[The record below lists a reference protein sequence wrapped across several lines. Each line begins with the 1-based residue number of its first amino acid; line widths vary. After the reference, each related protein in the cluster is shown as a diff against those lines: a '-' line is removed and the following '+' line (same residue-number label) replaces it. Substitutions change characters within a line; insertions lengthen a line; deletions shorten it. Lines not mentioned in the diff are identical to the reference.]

1 MSRAVFTVGY
11 KIGFGTSGTVFYCQR
26 GNIRC
31 AAKKFNLNGSET
43 YKDTIRKEISIIQTL
58 HHRNIIQ
65 FYSWYEID
73 GCIYLVTDV
82 AEGGNLVRA
91 IEKNQVSDWPTRIR
105 IADEIARGLEY
116 MHQQNILHR
125 DLKSANVLLT
135 KHKEVKLAD
144 FGLSEY
150 TVAMRRSSSS
160 SRMVVG
166 TRRWMAPE
174 LLEFSPPKYT
184 TKSDMYALGM
194 VMWEMAASCTKPFKD
209 LHDELSITSHVKN
222 GGREVLPDGTPS
234 EYAECV
240 LRCWEHEPHKRPE
253 ASEVTLL
260 HGEFTSEFTSEL
272 EEDNVLS
279 LSDVTSS
286 NTQCSSSSIHMHSL
300 STTIGELSVKA
311 EQGDEMAQVNLANF
325 FRDQM
330 SNHDEASMIV
340 HRDLA
345 AQWYLAAACKGSV
358 EGQFSYATM
367 LSIDMGKKL
376 EAVKWYQKAAKQGH
390 VMAQLKLGNIY
401 RNGIIVDQN
410 FVESTAWFRKA
421 AIQGNLEAIVRLGQA
436 YENGWGV
443 EKNEADAV
451 LLFRKAAENDSV
463 EAQYLLGK
471 MYEEGR
477 GVSQSD
483 AESFRWYQEAASQ
496 GHSAAQNL
504 LAKMKSTGRGVEQNH
519 QKTRHE
525 SQASDTIHNDFSYR
539 TAQTH
544 HHHGRGLSR
553 GELVAIRYQPQSSN
567 RKATRGKK
575 KNPSTRRKSLPKSP
589 AALEESHI
597 EGFPWNHS
605 RQP

>member
-1 MSRAVFTVGY
+1 MTPPGFTLGCR
-11 KIGFGTSGTVFYCQR
+11 IGFGVSGSVFYCR
-26 GNIRC
+26 YGNIRC

-43 YKDTIRKEISIIQTL
+43 SKETIRKEISIIQKL

-65 FYSWYEID
+65 FYACYEIN
-73 GCIYLVTDV
+73 GCIFLVTDV
-82 AEGGNLVRA
+82 ADGGNLVKA
-91 IEKNQVSDWPTRIR
+91 IEKKQVSDWPTRIR

-222 GGREVLPDGTPS
+222 GGREILPDGTPS

-260 HGEFTSEFTSEL
+260 HGEFTSELMSEL
-272 EEDNVLS
+272 EEDN
-279 LSDVTSS
+279 
-286 NTQCSSSSIHMHSL
+286 
-300 STTIGELSVKA
+300 
-311 EQGDEMAQVNLANF
+311 
-325 FRDQM
+325 M
-330 SNHDEASMIV
+330 SNHDEAIMIG

-345 AQWYLAAACKGSV
+345 AKWYLAAACKGSA

-367 LSIDMGKKL
+367 LSIDMGRKL
-376 EAVKWYQKAAKQGH
+376 EAIKWYQKAAKQGH
-390 VMAQLKLGNIY
+390 VMAQLKLGNVY
-401 RNGIIVDQN
+401 RDGIIVDQN

-421 AIQGNLEAIVRLGQA
+421 ANQGSLEAIVRLGQA

-451 LLFRKAAENDSV
+451 SLYRKAAENDSV
-463 EAQYLLGK
+463 EAQCMK
-471 MYEEGR
+471 K
-477 GVSQSD
+477 V
-483 AESFRWYQEAASQ
+483 EA
-496 GHSAAQNL
+496 
-504 LAKMKSTGRGVEQNH
+504 
-519 QKTRHE
+519 
-525 SQASDTIHNDFSYR
+525 
-539 TAQTH
+539 
-544 HHHGRGLSR
+544 
-553 GELVAIRYQPQSSN
+553 
-567 RKATRGKK
+567 
-575 KNPSTRRKSLPKSP
+575 
-589 AALEESHI
+589 
-597 EGFPWNHS
+597 
-605 RQP
+605 